1 MARSTARAA
10 VMQMIYERLGGGE
23 GGEDTLQMVYNEFR
37 EEQSG
42 ENAPA
47 VSDDDPKGSDR
58 DYIDRVLNGVLTH
71 LDELDRAIEANAR
84 DRRVDQMNK
93 VDLAILR
100 LAAWE
105 ILHEDDIPAQVTINE
120 AVELANRYS
129 DPDRSSRFV
138 NGVLGGLLR
147 STEAA
152 R

>member
-23 GGEDTLQMVYNEFR
+23 GGEDTLLMVYDELRAEHAGDTENPVR
-37 EEQSG
+37 E
-42 ENAPA
+42 
-47 VSDDDPKGSDR
+47 DDPRAGDR
-58 DYIDRVLNGVLTH
+58 AYIDRVLNGVLSH
-71 LDELDRAIEANAR
+71 LDELDAAIEASAR
-84 DRRVDQMNK
+84 ERTVDQMSK

-105 ILHEDDIPAQVTINE
+105 ILHEEDIPGQVSINE

-129 DPDRSSRFV
+129 DPDRSGRFV

-147 STEAA
+147 ASEAEK
-152 R
+152 